1 MIKGKVYMMKVE
13 RLLADRSICITGVSK
28 TKLPKYAPYNGKSK
42 VRYIKENIALIQQ
55 PNEK

>member
-28 TKLPKYAPYNGKSK
+28 TKLPKYAPTM
-42 VRYIKENIALIQQ
+42 
-55 PNEK
+55 EKAK